1 MPPSYPDGFTKAEL
15 EIDGGETISVLFN
28 PTEYSITKTNTW
40 NFKEVQ
46 GQSLPPPEFGGGAP
60 RQLSLSLL
68 LDASLLEGSQ
78 SVKDITD
85 KLFKMM
91 EVGDGQPAG
100 GKRASPPKVTF
111 RWGAVDTF
119 KAVCTSLNC
128 TYQLFQPNGD
138 PIRAEVK
145 LDLKQ
150 AEPAS
155 TASANSANLGTNP
168 TTRSAGDAG
177 VHLVKDGDSL
187 PSIAYRAYG
196 DATRWRRIA
205 EANDIDDPFDLVPG
219 RRLILPGGATARPQG
234 AR

>member
-1 MPPSYPDGFTKAEL
+1 VPPSYPDGFKKAEL
-15 EIDGGETISVLFN
+15 EIDKGETIAVLFN
-28 PTEYSITKTNTW
+28 PTEYTVTKTNTW

-46 GQSLPPPEFGGGAP
+46 GSSLPPPEFGGGGP
-60 RQLSLSLL
+60 RQISLSLL
-68 LDASLLEGSQ
+68 LDNAVLDGSQ

-100 GKRASPPKVTF
+100 GTRAAPPYVTF

-119 KAVCTSLNC
+119 KAVCTSLTC
-128 TYQLFQPNGD
+128 AYQLFQPNGD

-150 AEPAS
+150 AEAAS
-155 TASANSANLGTNP
+155 TASSNSANQGQNP
-168 TTRSAGDAG
+168 TTRALAGAG
-177 VHLVKDGDSL
+177 VHTVQDGDSL

-196 DATRWRRIA
+196 DATRWRTIA
-205 EANDIDDPFDLVPG
+205 EANEIDDPLRL
-219 RRLILPGGATARPQG
+219 RRGTPLMLPRLEG
-234 AR
+234 

>member
-1 MPPSYPDGFTKAEL
+1 MPPSYPDGFKKAEL
-15 EIDGGETISVLFN
+15 EIDGGETITVLFN

-40 NFKEVQ
+40 NFKEV
-46 GQSLPPPEFGGGAP
+46 GGSSLPPPEFGGGSP
-60 RQLSLSLL
+60 RQISLNLL
-68 LDASLLEGSQ
+68 LDNSVLEDSQ
-78 SVKDITD
+78 SVLSITQ

-100 GKRASPPKVTF
+100 SSRAAPPYVTF

-119 KAVCTSLNC
+119 KAVCTSLTC
-128 TYQLFQPNGD
+128 TYQLFEPNGD
-138 PIRAEVK
+138 PIRADIK

-196 DATRWRRIA
+196 DATRWRTIA
-205 EANDIDDPFDLVPG
+205 EANDIDDPLRLRRGTPLTVP
-219 RRLILPGGATARPQG
+219 RLDA
-234 AR
+234 

>member
-1 MPPSYPDGFTKAEL
+1 MPPSYPDGFKKAEL
-15 EIDGGETISVLFN
+15 EIDGGETITVLFN
-28 PTEYSITKTNTW
+28 PTEYTITKTNTW

-46 GQSLPPPEFGGGAP
+46 GSSLPPPEFGGGQP
-60 RQLSLSLL
+60 RQISLSLL
-68 LDASLLEGSQ
+68 LDNAVLEESQ
-78 SVKDITD
+78 SVLQITQ

-91 EVGDGQPAG
+91 EVADGQPAAG
-100 GKRASPPKVTF
+100 ARAAPPYITF

-119 KAVCTSLNC
+119 KAVCTSLTC
-128 TYQLFQPNGD
+128 TYQLFEPNGD
-138 PIRAEVK
+138 PIRADIK

-205 EANDIDDPFDLVPG
+205 EANDIDDPLRLRRGTPLTVP
-219 RRLILPGGATARPQG
+219 RLDA
-234 AR
+234 